1 MSKVLI
7 VEDDILIAEL
17 ERDYL
22 NASGFEAEIQQNG
35 THILDMV
42 RKEKYDALILDIML
56 PGKSGLDI
64 CRELRRESS
73 IPILMVTA
81 KKEEVDKLR
90 GLGLG
95 ADDYMVKPFSP
106 AELRA
111 RVRTHIHSHEVLLNQ
126 KEEELERGID
136 VGELL
141 VLPRQR
147 RVFLNG
153 QEIILANKEFELL
166 QFLVENPN
174 IVFSKNTIFERIWGE
189 DSVGNTATVTVHI
202 NRLREKLDDDSYG
215 LRHIQT
221 VWGAGYRFHVG
232 R

>member
-35 THILDMV
+35 THILAMV

-106 AELRA
+106 AELVA
-111 RVRTHIHSHEVLLNQ
+111 RVRTHIHIHEMLLNQ

-141 VLPRQR
+141 ALPRQR

-232 R
+232 K

>member
-95 ADDYMVKPFSP
+95 AEDYMVKPFSP
-106 AELRA
+106 A
-111 RVRTHIHSHEVLLNQ
+111 
-126 KEEELERGID
+126 
-136 VGELL
+136 
-141 VLPRQR
+141 
-147 RVFLNG
+147 
-153 QEIILANKEFELL
+153 
-166 QFLVENPN
+166 
-174 IVFSKNTIFERIWGE
+174 
-189 DSVGNTATVTVHI
+189 
-202 NRLREKLDDDSYG
+202 
-215 LRHIQT
+215 
-221 VWGAGYRFHVG
+221 
-232 R
+232 

>member
-81 KKEEVDKLR
+81 KREDIDKIR

-95 ADDYMVKPFSP
+95 ADDYIEKPFSP
-106 AELRA
+106 NVLVAKIKANIAQYERLTEHKKPKSEIRLGE
-111 RVRTHIHSHEVLLNQ
+111 ILLNTETHRVYVQ
-126 KEEELERGID
+126 DREVEFKNKEY
-136 VGELL
+136 ELL
-141 VLPRQR
+141 L
-147 RVFLNG
+147 FLMLN
-153 QEIILANKEFELL
+153 AD
-166 QFLVENPN
+166 
-174 IVFSKNTIFERIWGE
+174 IVFSREILYEKVWGYE
-189 DSVGNTATVTVHI
+189 AMGDNATVAVHI
-202 NRLREKLDDDSYG
+202 NRIREKIEKDPQNPKY
-215 LRHIQT
+215 IET
-221 VWGAGYRFHVG
+221 VWGAGYRFKAI
-232 R
+232 